1 MPYIKLVNEDNNKF
15 YDTED
20 SIYNLAAYIFDVCK
34 TTYDERRPGH
44 MFGDYVGCSHFFG
57 SEVQEKDA
65 GLVAMQMIANNR
77 AYGKCKNNLIMH
89 RIISFRDLDY
99 ILPSEAF
106 QLARYIANAYGE
118 KYITAYGVHLDT
130 NHIHIHLMVNS
141 VSWGDGSRFSQSF
154 ERKWLWA
161 MVKRWLNRRDEFQIR
176 SPYEV
181 ETCMKYYGVG

>member
-1 MPYIKLVNEDNNKF
+1 
-15 YDTED
+15 
-20 SIYNLAAYIFDVCK
+20 
-34 TTYDERRPGH
+34 
-44 MFGDYVGCSHFFG
+44 
-57 SEVQEKDA
+57 
-65 GLVAMQMIANNR
+65 
-77 AYGKCKNNLIMH
+77 MH

-154 ERKWLWA
+154 ERKWLWS
-161 MVKRWLNRRDEFQIR
+161 MSGTVFLIR
-176 SPYEV
+176 TV
-181 ETCMKYYGVG
+181 M